1 MLKWLFCYKLL
12 IIIASSF
19 IIDVQAGSENAPL
32 KLCKFTGKHH
42 YGALFFIQL
51 LYKEG
56 NSPLEINIFSFDL
69 ITKLSFV
76 PTGRNL
82 KFVKDYV
89 FAIFQYLTNWKSLKA
104 LSKFYISL
112 FPTFCLCW
120 LLVKELIEDFNF
132 CDFNVHDVLRYLN
145 RILKKYCGTYYVC
158 ICHRS
163 QKCNYIYTS
172 LLNKSRINKNS
183 VCDVKYIT
191 TYTNVAYR

>member
-1 MLKWLFCYKLL
+1 MRLWNCANLPEST
-12 IIIASSF
+12 II
-19 IIDVQAGSENAPL
+19 E
-32 KLCKFTGKHH
+32 
-42 YGALFFIQL
+42 LFFIQL

-89 FAIFQYLTNWKSLKA
+89 FAIFLYLTNWKSLKA

-120 LLVKELIEDFNF
+120 LLREELIEDFNF
-132 CDFNVHDVLRYLN
+132 CDFNVHDVLRCLG

-163 QKCNYIYTS
+163 QKCNYIYTR
-172 LLNKSRINKNS
+172 LLKAVLMKI
-183 VCDVKYIT
+183 VF
-191 TYTNVAYR
+191 AM

>member
-12 IIIASSF
+12 IIIASSS

-32 KLCKFTGKHH
+32 KLCNWPESTIIE
-42 YGALFFIQL
+42 LFFIQL

-56 NSPLEINIFSFDL
+56 NPPLEINIFSFDL

-89 FAIFQYLTNWKSLKA
+89 FAIFLYLTNWKSLKA

-120 LLVKELIEDFNF
+120 LLREELIEDFNF
-132 CDFNVHDVLRYLN
+132 CDFNVHDVLRCLS

-163 QKCNYIYTS
+163 QQCNYIYTS
-172 LLNKSRINKNS
+172 LLKAVLIKL
-183 VCDVKYIT
+183 VF
-191 TYTNVAYR
+191 AM